1 MSINKKGFTLVELL
15 AVIVIL
21 AVVMLIGVTAILP
34 LMGRARKSALGSEG
48 IALVDTAKTAYQAEQ
63 LSSKSPIKSTSSVC
77 FSIAWLKANDYYDK
91 DSDDYK
97 GSVLVTYDSGKYSYK
112 FWIDNG
118 TYYIAAADTNSF
130 DSEKDVRDIDD
141 IAAASNP
148 NTCGMA
154 SVTGIVN
161 CTGTGACS

>member
-48 IALVDTAKTAYQAEQ
+48 VSLVDTAKTAYQAEQ
-63 LSSKSPIKSTSSVC
+63 LNNNSKIKTTSTVC
-77 FSIAWLKANDYYDK
+77 FSIPWLKEHNYYDK

-97 GSVLVTYDSGKYSYK
+97 GSVLVSYADGKYSYK

-118 TYYIAAADTNSF
+118 TYYIDAAEPSTY
-130 DSEKDVRDIDD
+130 DSETDIKDGSST
-141 IAAASNP
+141 SNP

-154 SVTGIVN
+154 TIGTSIVN

>member
-1 MSINKKGFTLVELL
+1 MRINKKGFTLVELL

-48 IALVDTAKTAYQAEQ
+48 VSLVDTAKTAYQAEQ
-63 LSSKSPIKSTSSVC
+63 LNNNSKIKSTSSVC
-77 FSIAWLKANDYYDK
+77 FSIAWLKAHNYYDK
-91 DSDDYK
+91 NDTNYK
-97 GSVLVTYDSGKYSYK
+97 GSVLVSYASGKYTYK

-118 TYYIAAADTNSF
+118 TYYIDNADANTY
-130 DSEKDVRDIDD
+130 DSETDVKDGSST
-141 IAAASNP
+141 SNP

-154 SVTGIVN
+154 SIGTSIVN
-161 CTGTGACS
+161 CTGTGACA